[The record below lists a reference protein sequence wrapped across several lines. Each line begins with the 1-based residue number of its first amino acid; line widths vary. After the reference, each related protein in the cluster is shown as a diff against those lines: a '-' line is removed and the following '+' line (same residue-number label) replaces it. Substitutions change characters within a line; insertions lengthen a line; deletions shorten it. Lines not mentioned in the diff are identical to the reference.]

1 MNVQERIAENAKNA
15 NISEVTTFSKSQP
28 QGFDT
33 DGILDEGDVIIFPD
47 TMPKIM
53 KQIFGMRRNAAG
65 QPEQNFAEFIV
76 VEVKNSKGESRG
88 INFFPSSLTKNIW
101 PAEKKEDGTVVTITE
116 YGPKN
121 PKGTAVDLYKSVAG
135 KGTDEKTDMQLG
147 MELLLG
153 KKVKVENKIPV
164 EVQRWRN
171 GGTVNELR
179 TTNLFEYN
187 LVKEQ
192 TCSRG

>member
-33 DGILDEGDVIIFPD
+33 DGILDEGDVIIFPA

-53 KQIFGMRRNAAG
+53 KQVFGMRRNAAG

-88 INFFPSSLTKNIW
+88 VNFFPSSLTKNIW
-101 PAEKKEDGTVVTITE
+101 PAKKGEDGTVVTITE

-121 PKGTAVDLYKSVAG
+121 PKGSAVDLYKSVAG

-164 EVQRWRN
+164 DVQRWRN
-171 GGTVNELR
+171 GQTVNELR

-187 LVKEQ
+187 LVKE
-192 TCSRG
+192 

>member
-15 NISEVTTFSKSQP
+15 NISTVTTFSKSQP

-33 DGILDEGDVIIFPD
+33 DGILDAGDIIIFPA

-53 KQIFGMRRNAAG
+53 KQTFGMRRNANG
-65 QPEQNFAEFIV
+65 EPEENYAEFIV
-76 VEVKNSKGESRG
+76 GEGINAKGESRG

-153 KKVKVENKIPV
+153 KKVKVENKTPV
-164 EVQRWRN
+164 EIQRWRN
-171 GGTVNELR
+171 GETVNELR

-187 LVKEQ
+187 IV
-192 TCSRG
+192 

>member
-33 DGILDEGDVIIFPD
+33 DGILYEGDVIIFPA

-53 KQIFGMRRNAAG
+53 KQVFGMRRNAAG

-88 INFFPSSLTKNIW
+88 VNFFPSSLTKNVW
-101 PAEKKEDGTVVTITE
+101 PAKKGVVTTPQNGVFNNLMRLFSTFCGVVIT
-116 YGPKN
+116 P
-121 PKGTAVDLYKSVAG
+121 
-135 KGTDEKTDMQLG
+135 Q
-147 MELLLG
+147 
-153 KKVKVENKIPV
+153 
-164 EVQRWRN
+164 N
-171 GGTVNELR
+171 GVFN
-179 TTNLFEYN
+179 N
-187 LVKEQ
+187 
-192 TCSRG
+192 